1 MHSLCLANLYVFMFQ
16 AMAARDQDYS
26 DFEDQNDSEF
36 SDNDTEYESPS
47 SSGLSHR
54 KAIHSSLW

>member
-36 SDNDTEYESPS
+36 IDHT
-47 SSGLSHR
+47 R
-54 KAIHSSLW
+54 